1 MRCKIEKLIAG
12 KEEALIIKIPL
23 KAVTDFIVLFAALH
37 LEKIQSIHLGDKA
50 SDCFVNI
57 QRDIAKK
64 VPEYVIR
71 INDETFPIRRTSL
84 EAIASLM
91 TDVAINGWSDVAHID
106 IELNEYISVC
116 FYVESPSQD
125 ISDFI
130 K

>member
-71 INDETFPIRRTSL
+71 INDETFPIPRTSL
-84 EAIASLM
+84 EAIASLIVSARSFWLL
-91 TDVAINGWSDVAHID
+91 T
-106 IELNEYISVC
+106 LRPC
-116 FYVESPSQD
+116 SP
-125 ISDFI
+125 
-130 K
+130 